1 MFAGFFIHRPVFAI
15 VISLV
20 IIIVGALAIV
30 SLPIAQYPQISPPT
44 VSVKATYV
52 GASAKV
58 VEESVAIPIEKEV
71 NGVEN
76 MSFMSSRCMN
86 DGSYSLTCTFEVGTD
101 LDIAAVQVQN
111 RVSKAQARLPV
122 EVNNFGVSVDKESPD
137 LLMVVSVYSP
147 DESYDSLYLS
157 NYTTINLLDSL
168 SRVKGVGGTQLIG
181 QRDYS
186 MRIWLRPD
194 KMAKLGL
201 TASDVAGVI
210 REQNVQAPAG
220 PIGAPPAPLGTE
232 FQYTVNVKGR
242 LAEVEEYDSAIV
254 RTLPNG
260 SVLRMRDV
268 ARTELG
274 AQDYTTIGRLNGNPA
289 TVIMIKQLPTANA
302 LDVAQGVRD
311 TLDELSENF
320 PPGIEYAVNMDMT
333 LFISESIKEVLTTL
347 FAALALVLLVVFVFL
362 GSFRT
367 TIIPM
372 LAVPVSLIGAFAFFV
387 PLGFSINTLS
397 LFGIVLAI
405 GIVVDDAIVVV
416 EAVENHIDSGLTPV
430 AATEKAME
438 EVSGPVIATT
448 LVLIAVF
455 VPVAFMGGLVGQLY
469 RQFALTIS
477 VAVIISSI
485 AALTLTPAL
494 CAMLLKKDRTIRGPV
509 GWFINWFNR
518 VFSKVAAGYMALVR
532 RAVKYSVVTL
542 LVLVLAYVG
551 IWVLLGILPTGFVP
565 SEDLGFFFAQVI
577 LPDGASL
584 QRTDAILENA
594 EEVLGGIEG
603 VQDVVTLGGY
613 GLIDQA
619 NTSNQGS
626 FVVVLYPW
634 DQRTSEETQLA
645 TIMGKARVGLNQW
658 PEALAL
664 VFNSPPIPG
673 LGTTGGFEFMLQ
685 DRAGRSVEELAEAST
700 NFTFAANERPEL
712 EGMYNTFRAN
722 IPQLFVELDRDK
734 TKTLGIPVN
743 TVFESLQTYLGG
755 LLVND
760 FNIFGRVYKVKLQAE
775 PRFRLS
781 PSSIGAI
788 FVRSA
793 AGAMVPL
800 STLTEVNETFGPD
813 LLARHNLFRAAKIT
827 GAAAP
832 GFSSG
837 QGIQAMEEVAAA
849 NLPSGFGYEWTGT
862 AAEEKKASGQQAII
876 LLLAFVFVF
885 LVLAAQYESWA
896 IPFGVIL
903 GIPLGVLGALLAILT
918 RGLMNDVYVQVGLIV
933 LVGLAAKN
941 AILIVEFSKMRRDQG
956 SSPEEAALEASELRF
971 RPILMTAISFV
982 FGVLPLVVSTGAGA
996 ASRHSL
1002 GTAVLGGMLM
1012 ATVLGVFLIPVL
1024 YVVIERAVIRFRGE
1038 PVLEAP
1044 EPRQEVLES

>member
-1 MFAGFFIHRPVFAI
+1 MFASFFIHRPVFAI

-52 GASAKV
+52 GASAQV
-58 VEESVAIPIEKEV
+58 VEESVAIPIEQQV

-86 DGSYSLTCTFEVGTD
+86 DGSYTLTCTFEVGTD

-137 LLMVVSVYSP
+137 LLMVLSIYSP
-147 DESYDSLYLS
+147 DESYDAIYLS
-157 NYTTINLLDSL
+157 NYTSINLLDPL
-168 SRVKGVGGTQLIG
+168 SRVNGVGGTQVIG

-194 KMAKLGL
+194 KLAKLGL

-220 PIGAPPAPLGTE
+220 QIGAPPAPPGTE

-242 LAEVEEYDSAIV
+242 LAEVADYDQAIV
-254 RTLPNG
+254 RTQPDG
-260 SVLRMRDV
+260 SALRIRDI

-274 AQDYTTIGRLNGNPA
+274 AQDYTTIGRLNGKAA
-289 TVIMIKQLPTANA
+289 TVILVKQLPTANA
-302 LDVAQGVRD
+302 LDVAQGIRNS
-311 TLDELSENF
+311 LEEMSENF
-320 PPGIEYAVNMDMT
+320 PPGIDYAINMDMT
-333 LFISESIKEVLTTL
+333 LFINESIKEVLVTL
-347 FAALALVLLVVFVFL
+347 FEALALVLLVVFVFL

-367 TIIPM
+367 TLIPM

-438 EVSGPVIATT
+438 EVAGPVIATT
-448 LVLIAVF
+448 LVLVAVF

-494 CAMLLKKDRTIRGPV
+494 CAMLLKKDRSIRGPI
-509 GWFINWFNR
+509 GWFIRWFNR
-518 VFSKVAAGYMALVR
+518 VFSKVAAGYMVLVR
-532 RAVKYSVVTL
+532 WAVKHAMVPL
-542 LVLVLAYVG
+542 LVLVLAFVG
-551 IWVLLGILPTGFVP
+551 IWVLLGILPTAFVP
-565 SEDLGFFFAQVI
+565 SEDLGYFFAQVN

-584 QRTDAILENA
+584 QRTDVVLDNA
-594 EEVLGGIEG
+594 EQLLEGLEG
-603 VQDVVTLGGY
+603 VKDVVTLGGY
-613 GLIDQA
+613 GLIDA
-619 NTSNQGS
+619 AINSNQGT
-626 FVVVLYPW
+626 FVVVLHPW
-634 DQRTSEETQLA
+634 GERTSEETQLA
-645 TIMGKARVGLNQW
+645 TIMSKARIGLNQW
-658 PEALAL
+658 PEALGL

-673 LGTTGGFEFMLQ
+673 LGSTGGFEFMLQ
-685 DRAGRSVEELAEAST
+685 DRAGRTVEELAEAST
-700 NFTFAANERPEL
+700 DFTFAANERAEL

-722 IPQLFVELDRDK
+722 IPQLFVKLDRDK

-743 TVFESLQTYLGG
+743 TVFEGLQTFLGG

-760 FNIFGRVYKVKLQAE
+760 FNIFGRVYKVKMQAE
-775 PRFRLS
+775 PRFRLT
-781 PSSIGAI
+781 PESIGSI
-788 FVRSA
+788 YVRSA

-800 STLTEVNETFGPD
+800 STLTSVEETFGPG
-813 LLARHNLFRAAKIT
+813 LLTRHNLFRSAKIT
-827 GAAAP
+827 GSAAA

-837 QGIQAMEEVAAA
+837 QGIQAMEETVAET
-849 NLPSGFGYEWTGT
+849 LPSGFGYEWTGT
-862 AAEEKKASGQQAII
+862 AYEEKKAGGQQGII
-876 LLLAFVFVF
+876 LFLAFVFVF

-896 IPFGVIL
+896 IPFGVVL
-903 GIPLGVLGALLAILT
+903 GIPLGVLGALLAVLT
-918 RGLMNDVYVQVGLIV
+918 RGLMNDVYVQVGLVV
-933 LVGLAAKN
+933 LIGLAAKN

-956 SSPEEAALEASELRF
+956 RSPEEAALEASELRF
-971 RPILMTAISFV
+971 RPILMTAISFI

-1002 GTAVLGGMLM
+1002 GTAMLGGMVM
-1012 ATVLGVFLIPVL
+1012 ATALGVFLIPVL
-1024 YVVIERAVIRFRGE
+1024 YVVIERLLIRFRGE
-1038 PVLEAP
+1038 PVLDVP
-1044 EPRQEVLES
+1044 EPRQEALES